1 MDGSP
6 QKVVLRKLYEKER
19 FESFITH
26 QPRSMT
32 SLQQKTESDNFLGR
46 PKGSSK
52 TKKTFATIAQ
62 QVEHFL
68 GKTNLIKQAILRI
81 AFKLIWLSR

>member
-1 MDGSP
+1 
-6 QKVVLRKLYEKER
+6 
-19 FESFITH
+19 
-26 QPRSMT
+26 MT

-46 PKGSSK
+46 PEGSSK

-68 GKTNLIKQAILRI
+68 GKEEAASSSLASSSTYIPP
-81 AFKLIWLSR
+81 